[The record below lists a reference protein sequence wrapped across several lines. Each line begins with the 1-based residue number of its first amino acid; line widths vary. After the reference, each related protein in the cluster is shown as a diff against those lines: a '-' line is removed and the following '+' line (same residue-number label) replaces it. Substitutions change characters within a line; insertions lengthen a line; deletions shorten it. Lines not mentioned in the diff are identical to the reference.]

1 MTVVQRRS
9 GRRGFTLVELLVVI
23 GIIALLIAIL
33 LPALQRARDQANRTK
48 CMAHARQLMTAV
60 LMYTQEFKE
69 MMPHPNWLAKEDG
82 TAPFQQYK
90 GQQGW
95 LYRLDPTKGLNQLA
109 DPATVETG
117 ALWKFLK
124 TREVYRCPGDSQPPF
139 PTGNEWLTRN
149 LTSYLMN
156 GEVCSQAATDVPIAH
171 RITRFKSDSII
182 LIEGNDLPE
191 GSPPTGR
198 WNDGSNRPD
207 EGIPQRHGKGGSIAG
222 VDGHV
227 EWILKKD
234 FDAQVNPGGQDLP
247 NRFRCDPKR
256 YK

>member
-1 MTVVQRRS
+1 
-9 GRRGFTLVELLVVI
+9 LVVI

-60 LMYTQEFKE
+60 LMYSQEFKE

-82 TAPFQQYK
+82 GAPIPYR

-95 LYRLDPTKGLNQLA
+95 LYRFDPTKPANQLA
-109 DPATVETG
+109 NPDTVETG
-117 ALWKFLK
+117 AVWKYLK
-124 TREVYRCPGDSQPPF
+124 TREVYRCPGDSPGPF
-139 PTGNEWLTRN
+139 PNDPSWYTRN
-149 LTSYLMN
+149 LSSHLMN
-156 GEVCSQAATDVPIAH
+156 GDVCSQGATDVPIAH

-182 LIEGNDLPE
+182 LIEGDELN
-191 GSPPTGR
+191 GI

-234 FDAQVNPGGQDLP
+234 FEAQVNPQGRTDIP